1 MLLLLLKTSI
11 ATLILAIGMTAVTD
25 DIVYL
30 WRRPVLLIK
39 SIIGL
44 ALLIAANARD
54 QHALELVVAYLL
66 ASAVVSI
73 PYVLWIRKRRKR
85 E

>member
-30 WRRPVLLIK
+30 PV
-39 SIIGL
+39 
-44 ALLIAANARD
+44 
-54 QHALELVVAYLL
+54 
-66 ASAVVSI
+66 SAVVSI
-73 PYVLWIRKRRKR
+73 PYVLWIKKRPV
-85 E
+85 

>member
-25 DIVYL
+25 DIAYI
-30 WRRPVLLIK
+30 WRRPVLLMK
-39 SIIGL
+39 SII
-44 ALLIAANARD
+44 AM
-54 QHALELVVAYLL
+54 YL
-66 ASAVVSI
+66 VSI

-85 E
+85 A

>member
-30 WRRPVLLIK
+30 WRRPVLLMK
-39 SIIGL
+39 SII
-44 ALLIAANARD
+44 AM
-54 QHALELVVAYLL
+54 YL
-66 ASAVVSI
+66 VSI

-85 E
+85 A

>member
-1 MLLLLLKTSI
+1 MISKAPILRSISIGLTIPQPDKNPLNTDTMLLFILKTSI

-30 WRRPVLLIK
+30 
-39 SIIGL
+39 
-44 ALLIAANARD
+44 
-54 QHALELVVAYLL
+54 L